1 MKLVAKLTMNATN
14 RLITAIFFPLHCT
27 LNSQIILYSLL
38 FFANPTPL
46 NECPMKTEDEK
57 FLVTDDIDTV
67 ALHSMLDDE
76 IDDDYDDD
84 DDCERPRRR
93 HL

>member
-1 MKLVAKLTMNATN
+1 
-14 RLITAIFFPLHCT
+14 
-27 LNSQIILYSLL
+27 
-38 FFANPTPL
+38 
-46 NECPMKTEDEK
+46 MKTEDEK

-67 ALHSMLDDE
+67 ALYSMLDDE

>member
-14 RLITAIFFPLHCT
+14 RLITAIFSPLHCT

-38 FFANPTPL
+38 FCKPNSTL
-46 NECPMKTEDEK
+46 YECPMKTEDENY
-57 FLVTDDIDTV
+57 LVTDDIDTV
-67 ALHSMLDDE
+67 ALYSMLDDE
-76 IDDDYDDD
+76 IDDDDD

-93 HL
+93 RHL